1 MNLTR
6 LLAAAAVAGMV
17 GAMSP
22 ARAADEFETTV
33 VIKDHVFTPTEIKV
47 PAGVRVILTVDNQD
61 PTPEEFESL
70 ELQVEKI
77 VPGGSTAKV
86 RFGPLSA
93 GSYVYVGEFNEKTAR
108 GVVTAE

>member
-6 LLAAAAVAGMV
+6 LLAAVAVAGTV
-17 GAMSP
+17 AAVSP
-22 ARAADEFETTV
+22 ALAADAFEATV
-33 VIKDHVFTPTEIKV
+33 VIKDHVFTPMEIKV

-70 ELQVEKI
+70 ELKIEKV
-77 VPGGSTAKV
+77 VPGGSKAKV
-86 RFGPLSA
+86 QFGPLAA
-93 GSYVYVGEFNEKTAR
+93 GSYLYVGEFNQATAR